1 MKGVF
6 ILFAFLLQI
15 ASSLFYLA
23 LHITTPN
30 SFPPPLT
37 AKEETELIEKMK
49 QGDSNAKN
57 KLIEHNLRLVAHI
70 IKKYYSNTSDQ
81 DDLISI
87 GTIGLIKAVSTF
99 KPDKKIRLATY
110 AARCIE
116 NEVLMYF
123 RSAKKSAADL
133 HFSDP
138 IDTDKDGN
146 SLTLIDVVADDINIA
161 DEIDKKMKL
170 EKLRVL
176 LETRLDDREK
186 EIIKL
191 RYGIGGKKSLTQK
204 EVAAILGIS
213 RSYVSRIET
222 SVLKKLR
229 HLL

>member
-6 ILFAFLLQI
+6 ILFSLLLQI
-15 ASSLFYLA
+15 ASSIFYLA
-23 LHITTPN
+23 LHITAPN

-37 AKEETELIEKMK
+37 AKEEAELIEKMQ
-49 QGDSNAKN
+49 QGDNGAKN

-123 RSAKKSAADL
+123 RSTKKSASDL
-133 HFSDP
+133 HFGDP

-146 SLTLIDVVADDINIA
+146 SLTLIDVVADDVNIA
-161 DEIDKKMKL
+161 DEIDKKLKL
-170 EKLRVL
+170 EKLKVL

-191 RYGIGGKKSLTQK
+191 RYGIGGEDPLTQK

-222 SVLKKLR
+222 SALKKLR